1 MENIVLTEIII
12 AVRRSNRLLKRIV
25 TIQNGFTFPPLS
37 SCIDSI
43 GRKTSSRR
51 MRFSSPYISE
61 DADYIFGGITG
72 TLPIFG
78 GVPTLN

>member
-1 MENIVLTEIII
+1 MENIVLTEIIV

-25 TIQNGFTFPPLS
+25 TVQNGFTFPLLS

-51 MRFSSPYISE
+51 TEFSSPYISE
-61 DADYIFGGITG
+61 EADYIFDGITG
-72 TLPIFG
+72 TLP
-78 GVPTLN
+78 LW